1 MTEPAT
7 AGGIPATAWKS
18 LRFLTFYRLV
28 LTGLLTVLYFSLAE
42 VNPFGVSEPVLFP
55 ATLLTYLAF
64 SVAAGF
70 TARLHWPGYRLQ
82 ALAQVFVDIAAIAVL
97 MHASGGVTSGL
108 SVLLVVAVATGAL
121 LLPGRIAFLFA
132 AVATLALLA
141 ESGLSQLVPDKAS
154 ASDIT
159 RAGLLGLVLFAAAGL
174 AHMLATR
181 LRESEA
187 LATRRGIDLANLE
200 QLNRHIIQTLQ
211 SGVLIVD
218 ANGRIRL
225 SNATADRL
233 LGAAAAGRRLADLAP
248 ALAHQLE
255 LWQKDPGWVPE
266 HIRSAGA
273 DEAALIPRFSALQTA
288 QGTGAI
294 VFLDDSARLAQ
305 QSQQIRLASLGRLTA
320 SIAHEIRN
328 PLGAISHAAQL
339 LSESDTLDRAD
350 ARLTEIIDNHTRR
363 VNDIIENVLQL
374 SRGAP
379 AVSRELRLK
388 PWLDEFLFELV
399 QAERFD
405 LTRIHVRI
413 EPEDLSLHIDP
424 GHLQQI
430 LWNLCQNAIRHAGDP
445 PELRIEARVGEGGA
459 IHLDVIDNGPGI
471 PDDIAAQIFEP
482 FYTTASS
489 GTGLGLYIAREL
501 CALNEC
507 QIRYR
512 RLPAGGSCFRLHFAG
527 R

>member
-1 MTEPAT
+1 MTEPAAAT
-7 AGGIPATAWKS
+7 GTPASAWKS

-28 LTGLLTVLYFSLAE
+28 LTGLLAVLYFFLTD
-42 VNPFGVSEPVLFP
+42 VNPFGVTEPVLFP
-55 ATLLTYLAF
+55 ATLLVYLAF

-70 TARLHWPGYRLQ
+70 AARLHWPGYRLQ
-82 ALAQVFVDIAAIAVL
+82 ALVQVFVDIAAIAVL

-108 SVLLVVAVATGAL
+108 SVLLVVAVAAGAL

-132 AVATLALLA
+132 AVATLALLG
-141 ESGLSQLVPDKAS
+141 ESGFSQLALDRAS

-159 RAGLLGLVLFAAAGL
+159 RAGLLGAVLFAAAGL

-187 LATRRGIDLANLE
+187 LATQRGIDLADLE
-200 QLNRHIIQTLQ
+200 QLNQHIIQTLQ

-233 LGAAAAGRRLADLAP
+233 LGTTASGRRLDEVAP
-248 ALAHQLE
+248 ALAHQLD
-255 LWQKDPGWVPE
+255 LWRKDPGWVPE
-266 HIRSAGA
+266 HIQAGA
-273 DEAALIPRFSALQTA
+273 AEDAALIPRFSPLQTA

-294 VFLDDSARLAQ
+294 VFLDDSSRLAQ
-305 QSQQIRLASLGRLTA
+305 QSQQIKLASLGRLTA

-339 LSESDTLDRAD
+339 LSESDKLDRAD
-350 ARLTEIIDNHTRR
+350 ARLTEIIENHTRR

-374 SRGAP
+374 SRRSP
-379 AVSRELRLK
+379 AASRELPLK

-399 QAERFD
+399 QAEHFD
-405 LTRIHVRI
+405 LTRIHVRV
-413 EPEDLSLHIDP
+413 EPQDLSIRIDP

-445 PELRIEARVGEGGA
+445 PELRIEARTGEGGA
-459 IHLDVIDNGPGI
+459 VHLDVIDNGPGI
-471 PDDIAAQIFEP
+471 ADDVVAQIFEP

-507 QIRYR
+507 QIQYR
-512 RLPAGGSCFRLHFAG
+512 RHPQGGSCFRLHFAAG
-527 R
+527 